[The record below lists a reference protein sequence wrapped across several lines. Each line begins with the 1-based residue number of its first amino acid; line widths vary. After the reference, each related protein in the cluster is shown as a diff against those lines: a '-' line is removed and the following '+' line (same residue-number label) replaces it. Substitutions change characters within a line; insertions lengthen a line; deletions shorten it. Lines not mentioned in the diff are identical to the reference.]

1 MSTTLRRAVD
11 PDSDGIIALIEAC
24 YREYPPNILDV
35 DGEEPELRTPAQS
48 FPAFWVVEDAQKRI
62 VGCIAVQMRVPELRV
77 ELKKCYVHRSQRGLG
92 LGRQLV
98 ERVEEW
104 ARAHACAEVEL
115 WTDTRFHLA
124 HRVYQVLGYQPSGR
138 TRDLLDLSETTEFH
152 FLKRLA

>member
-1 MSTTLRRAVD
+1 MSTTLRKAVD
-11 PDSDGIIALIEAC
+11 TDSDGIIALIESC

-48 FPAFWVVEDAQKRI
+48 FPAFWVVEDSQDGV
-62 VGCIAVQMRVPELRV
+62 VGCIALQIRVPGLRI
-77 ELKKCYVHRSQRGLG
+77 ELKKCYVHSSQRGLG

-98 ERVEEW
+98 EQVEDW

-124 HRVYQVLGYQPSGR
+124 HRVYRALGYEASGR

-152 FLKRLA
+152 FQKRLD